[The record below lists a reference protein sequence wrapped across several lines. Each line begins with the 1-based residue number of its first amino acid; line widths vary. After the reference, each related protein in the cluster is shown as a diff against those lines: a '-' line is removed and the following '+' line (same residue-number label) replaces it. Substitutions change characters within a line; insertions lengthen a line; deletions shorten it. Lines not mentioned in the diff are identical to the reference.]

1 MAEINSAKSGGLGVA
16 PAPAAVAPNVVPA
29 GRRRYIIAVL
39 LLLMITVAYVDRM
52 ILSMAGPVIA
62 KEFGL
67 SPLSLGTLFSSFLWG
82 YAATMLFAGWSLD
95 RWGAR
100 TVIPAALL
108 IWTLSSMG
116 TGLMTTLAGLYI
128 TRILLGIG
136 ETPCLPGSNVV
147 IREWSPL
154 KERGTFTAIMMAG
167 VLFGPG
173 VTTAPAAWVVANY
186 GWRPSFLILSSVG
199 FIWLVVWVLFYR
211 QPERAGWIS
220 EAERGYILSSRAS
233 ANAAK
238 QEAAPKPDYVRMS
251 IGTLLR
257 HRSMIGIML
266 TNGPQTYAL
275 YFLLTWLPGYLIMA
289 RKFNLMKSGALT
301 SAMFLS
307 AIVLVLL
314 LGRITDRFLS
324 LSREQAARGKRRFVV
339 AVIMLLALASLA
351 VTPFVSNQVALV
363 AVVAVSLAMVT
374 TAITLTWALV
384 SDLIVDEKSAGR
396 SFSILAF
403 AGQVMGLL
411 APIIT
416 GWVVGMAGFT
426 PVFFVTAGLVLCGTI
441 AVLTLPTRQLQPK
454 LKAAA
459 D

>member
-1 MAEINSAKSGGLGVA
+1 MAQTGYGNPGA
-16 PAPAAVAPNVVPA
+16 AAVDLARGERPV
-29 GRRRYIIAVL
+29 GHRRYVIAVL

-52 ILSMAGPVIA
+52 IMSMAGPVIA

-67 SPLSLGTLFSSFLWG
+67 SPLSLGTLFSAFLWG
-82 YAATMLFAGWSLD
+82 YAATMLLAGWSLD
-95 RWGAR
+95 RFGVR
-100 TVIPAALL
+100 VVVPAAL
-108 IWTLSSMG
+108 IFWSLSSMA
-116 TGLMTTLAGLYI
+116 TGVMTTLFGMYVA
-128 TRILLGIG
+128 RIFLGIG

-154 KERGTFTAIMMAG
+154 KERGAFTAIMMAG

-173 VTTAPAAWVVANY
+173 VTTAPAAWVVAHY
-186 GWRPSFLILSSVG
+186 GWRPSFLILSAVG
-199 FIWLVVWVLFYR
+199 FVWLAVWLLFYR
-211 QPERAGWIS
+211 KPENARWIS
-220 EAERGYILSSRAS
+220 EAERQYILSSRA
-233 ANAAK
+233 A
-238 QEAAPKPDYVRMS
+238 AAPAPKQADAPSQYVRMS
-251 IGTLLR
+251 LGTLLR

-289 RKFNLMKSGALT
+289 RKFNLMKSGNLT

-307 AIVLVLL
+307 AIVIVLL

-351 VTPFVSNQVALV
+351 ITPWVANQLLLV
-363 AVVAVSLAMVT
+363 GVVAVSLAMVT

-396 SFSILAF
+396 SFSILSF

-411 APIIT
+411 APVIT
-416 GWVVGMAGFT
+416 GWIVGKAGFT
-426 PVFFVTAGLVLCGTI
+426 PVFIVTAGLVLCGTI
-441 AVLTLPTRQLQPK
+441 AVLTLPTRQLQPRTR
-454 LKAAA
+454 A
-459 D
+459 

>member
-1 MAEINSAKSGGLGVA
+1 MAQTGYGNPGA
-16 PAPAAVAPNVVPA
+16 AAVDFARDERPV
-29 GRRRYIIAVL
+29 GHRRYVIAVL

-52 ILSMAGPVIA
+52 IMSMAGPVIA

-82 YAATMLFAGWSLD
+82 YAATMLLAGWSLD
-95 RWGAR
+95 RFGVR
-100 TVIPAALL
+100 IVVPAAL
-108 IWTLSSMG
+108 IFWSLSSMA
-116 TGLMTTLAGLYI
+116 TGVMTTLFGMYVA
-128 TRILLGIG
+128 RIFLGIG

-154 KERGTFTAIMMAG
+154 KERGAFTAIMMAG

-173 VTTAPAAWVVANY
+173 VTTAPAAWVVAHY
-186 GWRPSFLILSSVG
+186 GWRPSFLILSAVG
-199 FIWLVVWVLFYR
+199 FVWLAVWLLFYR
-211 QPERAGWIS
+211 KPENARWIS
-220 EAERGYILSSRAS
+220 EAERQYILSSRA
-233 ANAAK
+233 A
-238 QEAAPKPDYVRMS
+238 AAPAPKQADAPSQYVRMS
-251 IGTLLR
+251 LGTLLR

-289 RKFNLMKSGALT
+289 RKFNLMKSGNLT

-307 AIVLVLL
+307 AIVIVLL

-339 AVIMLLALASLA
+339 AVIMLFALASLA
-351 VTPFVSNQVALV
+351 ITPWVANQLLLV
-363 AVVAVSLAMVT
+363 GVVAVSLAMVT

-396 SFSILAF
+396 SFSILSF

-411 APIIT
+411 APVIT
-416 GWVVGMAGFT
+416 GWIVGKAGFT
-426 PVFFVTAGLVLCGTI
+426 PVFIVTAGLVLCGTV
-441 AVLTLPTRQLQPK
+441 AVLTLPTRQLQPRQR
-454 LKAAA
+454 A
-459 D
+459 

>member
-1 MAEINSAKSGGLGVA
+1 
-16 PAPAAVAPNVVPA
+16 
-29 GRRRYIIAVL
+29 
-39 LLLMITVAYVDRM
+39 MITVAYVDRM
-52 ILSMAGPVIA
+52 IMSMAGPVIA

-67 SPLSLGTLFSSFLWG
+67 SPLSLGTLFSAFLWG
-82 YAATMLFAGWSLD
+82 YAATMLLAGWSLD
-95 RWGAR
+95 RFGVR
-100 TVIPAALL
+100 VVVPAAL
-108 IWTLSSMG
+108 IFWSLSSMA
-116 TGLMTTLAGLYI
+116 TGVMTTLFGMYVA
-128 TRILLGIG
+128 RIFLGIG

-154 KERGTFTAIMMAG
+154 KERGAFTAIMMAG

-173 VTTAPAAWVVANY
+173 VTTAPAAWVVAHY
-186 GWRPSFLILSSVG
+186 GWRPSFLILSAVG
-199 FIWLVVWVLFYR
+199 FVWLAVWLLFYR
-211 QPERAGWIS
+211 KPENARWIS
-220 EAERGYILSSRAS
+220 EAERQYILSSRA
-233 ANAAK
+233 A
-238 QEAAPKPDYVRMS
+238 AAPAPKQADAPSQYVRMS
-251 IGTLLR
+251 LGTLLR

-289 RKFNLMKSGALT
+289 RKFNLMKSGNLT

-307 AIVLVLL
+307 AIVIVLL

-351 VTPFVSNQVALV
+351 ITPWVANQLLLV
-363 AVVAVSLAMVT
+363 GVVAVSLAMVT

-396 SFSILAF
+396 SFSILSF

-411 APIIT
+411 APVIT
-416 GWVVGMAGFT
+416 GWIVGKAGFT
-426 PVFFVTAGLVLCGTI
+426 PVFIVTAGLVLCGTI
-441 AVLTLPTRQLQPK
+441 AVLTLPTRQLQPRTR
-454 LKAAA
+454 A
-459 D
+459 